1 MLCFRMF
8 EPLHLATSDK
18 IYPSKEGFY
27 VVIISSIVNE
37 LRKYTMLIISFW
49 ALYIYLYISYFRY
62 KKSQF
67 YTFLKHFHS
76 YIYY

>member
-27 VVIISSIVNE
+27 VVIISSIINE
-37 LRKYTMLIISFW
+37 LREFNLLIVSKLKIKNSSNQ
-49 ALYIYLYISYFRY
+49 YSVG
-62 KKSQF
+62 
-67 YTFLKHFHS
+67 TFIFL
-76 YIYY
+76 ICC

>member
-27 VVIISSIVNE
+27 VVIVSSIINE
-37 LRKYTMLIISFW
+37 LREFNLLIINDLIIKNSTN
-49 ALYIYLYISYFRY
+49 
-62 KKSQF
+62 Q
-67 YTFLKHFHS
+67 
-76 YIYY
+76 